1 MSALEPRRRQRRR
14 RRDEDL
20 PILHQT
26 RIFDVKAEK
35 VETESNEARVME
47 LEAQVFEAER
57 ARERQR
63 KRENALKAEISEAE
77 EREWRAGIEGGDHVR
92 FLGEKLRKAK
102 GSQAKHEV
110 EVREMK
116 TKTNKAVD
124 ELRVDL
130 VRFLLEES

>member
-1 MSALEPRRRQRRR
+1 
-14 RRDEDL
+14 
-20 PILHQT
+20 
-26 RIFDVKAEK
+26 
-35 VETESNEARVME
+35 ME

-63 KRENALKAEISEAE
+63 KRENALKAEISEAK

-102 GSQAKHEV
+102 ESQAKHEV